1 MLAARLHS
9 ARCVHRNSRK
19 VLLRVAAAR
28 RACRAQQHRAESVVT
43 NKVAAI
49 TAAPSSN
56 DWRAFLPLLGVAAVV
71 AAADTSDTECKQALI
86 EKTTLAK
93 VSDRYSVGKPLGEG
107 AYGECLSTFCSGDSV
122 NNEGLNH
129 SDCSDTLLLKILI
142 IRLHE
147 P

>member
-19 VLLRVAAAR
+19 VLIRIVAAGR
-28 RACRAQQHRAESVVT
+28 CRAQQQRRAESLVA
-43 NKVAAI
+43 NKIAVL
-49 TAAPSSN
+49 TAVPSSS

-71 AAADTSDTECKQALI
+71 AAADTDDVECKQALI

-107 AYGECLSTFCSGDSV
+107 AYGEYFSKLLWRFC
-122 NNEGLNH
+122 EQW
-129 SDCSDTLLLKILI
+129 
-142 IRLHE
+142 RLE
-147 P
+147 LC